1 MWKKQKY
8 YKVFVKGSNF
18 QCNVKKEMNE
28 RNIKI
33 DIDAEVLSEFDYKSV
48 LVDAEKKSFMN
59 PTPYNFIHRKH
70 EVG

>member
-1 MWKKQKY
+1 
-8 YKVFVKGSNF
+8 
-18 QCNVKKEMNE
+18 VKKEMNE

>member
-1 MWKKQKY
+1 MD
-8 YKVFVKGSNF
+8 
-18 QCNVKKEMNE
+18 E

-33 DIDAEVLSEFDYKSV
+33 DIDAEVPSEFDYKSV

-59 PTPYNFIHRKH
+59 PTPCNFICRKH